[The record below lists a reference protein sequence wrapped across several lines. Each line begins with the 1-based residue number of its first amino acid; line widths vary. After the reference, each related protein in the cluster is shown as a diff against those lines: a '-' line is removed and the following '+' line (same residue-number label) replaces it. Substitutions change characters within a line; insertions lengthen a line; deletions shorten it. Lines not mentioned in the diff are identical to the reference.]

1 MLNKVSDFII
11 KNNLITN
18 SDKIVVGV
26 SGGPDS
32 ICLLDI
38 LHKLGYNLVA
48 CHVNHGLRKNAN
60 LDEEFVKEFCK
71 DIGVK
76 LHVKKINLKLKKNLQ
91 GLSCEEAGRLA
102 RYKFFNEVLEKEG
115 ATVIATA
122 HNSNDTVET
131 VLLNLFRG
139 SGVTGL
145 KGIPLR
151 NNNIVRPLLSCTR
164 NEIMEYLRTNRLK
177 YCIDETN
184 NQEVYTRNKI
194 RLKLIPYVEKNI
206 NSNVIETIYRTSMIV
221 DEQEDFVNNEIEK
234 SFYDVLICDDDNDI
248 SFKDNDRNYDCIT
261 FNLKRF
267 NNLHIMIR
275 KRLVLNAINLVLGNT
290 KDIEKVHVD
299 DIVKMCQNNVGGKYL
314 KPNKNI
320 RISIKNKKIYFEKMT

>member
-1 MLNKVSDFII
+1 MLNKVSDFIN
-11 KNNLITN
+11 KNNLITE
-18 SDKIVVGV
+18 SDKIIVGV

-38 LHKLGYNLVA
+38 LNKLNYNIVA
-48 CHVNHGLRKNAN
+48 CHVNHGLRKNAD
-60 LDEEFVKEFCK
+60 LDEAFVKSFCK
-71 DIGVK
+71 EIGVK

-102 RYKFFNEVLEKEG
+102 RYKFFNEIFEKEG
-115 ATVIATA
+115 ATLISTA

-145 KGIPLR
+145 KGIPMR

-164 NEIMEYLRTNRLK
+164 NEIMDYLRVNKLK

-184 NQEVYTRNKI
+184 NKEVYTRNKV
-194 RLKLIPYVEKNI
+194 RLKIIPYVEKNI

-221 DEQEDFVNNEIEK
+221 DEQEDFVNKEIDK
-234 SFYDVLICDDDNDI
+234 AFQDVLICDNDEGI
-248 SFKDNDRNYDCIT
+248 VLNCNYDCIT

-267 NNLHIMIR
+267 NNLHMMLR

-320 RISIKNKKIYFEKMT
+320 RVSIKNKKIYFEKMT